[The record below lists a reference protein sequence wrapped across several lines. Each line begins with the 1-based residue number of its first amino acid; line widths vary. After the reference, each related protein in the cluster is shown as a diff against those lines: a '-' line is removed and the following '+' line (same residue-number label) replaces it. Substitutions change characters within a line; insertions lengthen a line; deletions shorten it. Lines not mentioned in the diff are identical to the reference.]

1 MLTRRSLLAASAFA
15 GAFALLPGFVRQA
28 FAQSASDLSTPGPL
42 GDLTMGSET
51 APVTIIEYASMTC
64 PHCAAFA
71 TETFPK
77 LKTAYIDTG
86 KVRFIFREFPIGKS
100 AAAAAIAVRCAPEKA
115 FFKLNDKL
123 FASQPQWVSQ
133 EVKSDEIYKI
143 VQSAGLKRDKYDSCF
158 ANQHIND
165 ALFEVKQRG
174 RALGVSGTPT
184 FFVNG
189 QRAGGALTFEEMSKL
204 VEAALHP
211 AQPQAQQPQ
220 AQQPQPAPAKPKAA

>member
-42 GDLTMGSET
+42 GDLTMGSDT
-51 APVTIIEYASMTC
+51 APVTIIEYASLTC

-86 KVRFIFREFPIGKS
+86 KVRFIFREFPLDDLAMAG
-100 AAAAAIAVRCAPEKA
+100 AMLARCAGKTDKARAFALNELLFEKQR
-115 FFKLNDKL
+115 D
-123 FASQPQWVSQ
+123 WVVQ
-133 EVKSDEIYKI
+133 RPVEPLKNLIKQVGLGEKDFEACLQDTAMVDAIR
-143 VQSAGLKRDKYDSCF
+143 QSAEKGSK
-158 ANQHIND
+158 
-165 ALFEVKQRG
+165 
-174 RALGVSGTPT
+174 LGVNSTPS

-189 QRAGGALTFEEMSKL
+189 TLQKGAMSFEEFDKL
-204 VEAALHP
+204 L
-211 AQPQAQQPQ
+211 
-220 AQQPQPAPAKPKAA
+220 KPMTGG